1 MNYKPQP
8 NFITLPLFGKKPLSG
23 DPLTITDKNAYHF
36 VIGSVLGD
44 GYISKSNFN
53 LEMEQ
58 KSVTYAFWKRT
69 LAKEYGLIGVNST
82 KLYEISFMGKKAYLP
97 LTMKKHKVQ
106 GKNRMKT
113 NKTYYRSFSFAT
125 RAVFYD
131 PRWRELF
138 YHKLDKKQGRK
149 EFRKKI
155 PDNIADLF
163 YSPLALA
170 IWYLD
175 DGTYDIAKGTIRI
188 SSGDWTNDECLVMQK
203 CLKDNFNLETSF
215 YMLSSTSDQ
224 PAHFYVKK
232 KSYRQFYE
240 HVKPTVD
247 RLIQD
252 HPQVFTSVGVEK
264 KVRLEQP

>member
-69 LAKEYGLIGVNST
+69 LAKEYVLIGVNST

-97 LTMKKHKVQ
+97 LTMKKH
-106 GKNRMKT
+106 
-113 NKTYYRSFSFAT
+113 
-125 RAVFYD
+125 
-131 PRWRELF
+131 
-138 YHKLDKKQGRK
+138 
-149 EFRKKI
+149 
-155 PDNIADLF
+155 
-163 YSPLALA
+163 
-170 IWYLD
+170 
-175 DGTYDIAKGTIRI
+175 
-188 SSGDWTNDECLVMQK
+188 
-203 CLKDNFNLETSF
+203 
-215 YMLSSTSDQ
+215 
-224 PAHFYVKK
+224 
-232 KSYRQFYE
+232 